1 MQPIVA
7 EFQTRFGRLSL
18 YVELYYRHE
27 LEENNMNLEI
37 ASRLQKLRR
46 EKGYSQE
53 ELADKLG
60 VSRQAVSKWERAES
74 SPDTDNLI
82 VLAKLYGI
90 SLDELLLN
98 SSEYDELENNTIND
112 EETKQESESSDDN
125 EEEIKVITKAK
136 TNYSGDIESNNR
148 STRVILGSILT
159 FVTLIAFLLWG
170 FLFNGWRIAWILW
183 LVLPFVLSIVEAVK
197 RKKVKKVVYPLFTVI
212 VFMVVGLVFGI

>member
-1 MQPIVA
+1 
-7 EFQTRFGRLSL
+7 
-18 YVELYYRHE
+18 
-27 LEENNMNLEI
+27 MNLEI

-82 VLAKLYGI
+82 VLAKLYGR

-98 SSEYDELENNTIND
+98 SSEDDELEYNTIND
-112 EETKQESESSDDN
+112 EDTKIESESSDDN
-125 EEEIKVITKAK
+125 EKEIKVITKAK
-136 TNYSGDIESNNR
+136 TNYTSDGETNKK
-148 STRVILGSILT
+148 STRVILGSVLT

-170 FLFNGWRIAWILW
+170 LLFNGWRIAWILW
-183 LVLPFVLSIVEAVK
+183 LVLPFVLSIVDAVN
-197 RKKVKKVVYPLFTVI
+197 RKKVKRVVYPLFTVI
-212 VFMVVGLVFGI
+212 VFMVVGLVFGIWNPTWIVFLTIPIFYTIADAIDRKNKQ